1 MNNENDRTNA
11 YFIAIECLQD
21 AKIPIF
27 LDYSLPLE
35 TLDMI
40 VQIAGSNMCH
50 STKTIVIKR
59 LIACYYYEQLKH
71 TSDDGKPVDV
81 IIGDSNIQYVVP
93 VDNSMLK
100 GIG

>member
-1 MNNENDRTNA
+1 MNNYNDRANA

-40 VQIAGSNMCH
+40 VQIAGSSMLC
-50 STKTIVIKR
+50 STKTMVIKR

-71 TSDDGKPVDV
+71 TSDDGKRPVDV
-81 IIGDSNIQYVVP
+81 LIDDSNVQYVVP
-93 VDNSMLK
+93 VVESMLS
-100 GIG
+100 